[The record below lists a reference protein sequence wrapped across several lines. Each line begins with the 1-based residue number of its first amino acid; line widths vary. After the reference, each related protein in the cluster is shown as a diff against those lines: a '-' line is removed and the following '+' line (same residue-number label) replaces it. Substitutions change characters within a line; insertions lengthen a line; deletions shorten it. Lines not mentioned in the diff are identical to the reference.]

1 MAVSER
7 TEIVAVETAT
17 SFLQWTP
24 VIAGALVAS
33 AISLVLIAFGSAIGL
48 SILSSS
54 PTWRDASPALA
65 VLSGLFLLLTA
76 IASFGLGGY
85 VAGRLRE
92 RWHQSA
98 HNDVV
103 EFRDG
108 THGVVAWAL
117 AVVITGL
124 VVAASATAIA
134 SRGVQPATSPV
145 ATMGEPLIA
154 YELDRLFRAGQ
165 RPFEGDLTY
174 TRAEAGRILLA
185 ATGRRG
191 IAPEDR
197 TYLVRLVAARTGISQ
212 PEAERRVDDAIAGA
226 TTAVQRARRSAVI
239 LAFATA
245 VSLLVGAAAAWYASC
260 VGGRHRDNVAPSLT
274 WRLPQR
280 A

>member
-24 VIAGALVAS
+24 VIAGALIAS
-33 AISLVLIAFGSAIGL
+33 ALSLVLIAFGSAIGL

-124 VVAASATAIA
+124 VATASAAVIA
-134 SRGVQPATSPV
+134 SRGIQPATSPV
-145 ATMGEPLIA
+145 ATTGEPLIA
-154 YELDRLFRAGQ
+154 YELDRLFRPGQ

-197 TYLVRLVAARTGISQ
+197 TYLVRLVGARTGITQ

>member
-48 SILSSS
+48 SIISSS

-76 IASFGLGGY
+76 LASFGLGGY

-92 RWHQSA
+92 RWHPSA

-124 VVAASATAIA
+124 VVAASAA
-134 SRGVQPATSPV
+134 SDRVQGGSAGHLAGSDDGRAV
-145 ATMGEPLIA
+145 
-154 YELDRLFRAGQ
+154 DRLRA
-165 RPFEGDLTY
+165 RPPVP
-174 TRAEAGRILLA
+174 AG
-185 ATGRRG
+185 
-191 IAPEDR
+191 P
-197 TYLVRLVAARTGISQ
+197 AARLK
-212 PEAERRVDDAIAGA
+212 AI
-226 TTAVQRARRSAVI
+226 
-239 LAFATA
+239 
-245 VSLLVGAAAAWYASC
+245 
-260 VGGRHRDNVAPSLT
+260 
-274 WRLPQR
+274 
-280 A
+280 

>member
-33 AISLVLIAFGSAIGL
+33 ALSLVLIAFGSAIGL

-76 IASFGLGGY
+76 VASFGLGGY

-124 VVAASATAIA
+124 VVAASAAAIA

-145 ATMGEPLIA
+145 ATTGEPLIA

-212 PEAERRVDDAIAGA
+212 PDAERRVDDAIAGA
-226 TTAVQRARRSAVI
+226 TTAVQKARRSAVI

-260 VGGRHRDNVAPSLT
+260 VGDVAPSLT